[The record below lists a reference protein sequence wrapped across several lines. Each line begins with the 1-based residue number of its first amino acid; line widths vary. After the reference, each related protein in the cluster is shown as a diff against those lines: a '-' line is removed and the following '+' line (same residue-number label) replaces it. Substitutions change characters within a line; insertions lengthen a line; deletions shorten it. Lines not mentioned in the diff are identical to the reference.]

1 MKSNGIGSRTQNKIF
16 EEIYEVLIQIERRI
30 STIEERIKKEDTKK
44 QLLND

>member
-30 STIEERIKKEDTKK
+30 STIEESIKKEDTKK
-44 QLLND
+44 LLLND